1 MDPRNSDGS
10 AGHRPLDLTQLRT
23 FLAVYRAGSLTE
35 AARRLGLAQP
45 TVTGQIRSLEQQ
57 LDHQLFERLPR
68 GVAPTAVAHDLA
80 ARIAPPMDQLALVA
94 DRTGAAPAEP
104 VHLGG
109 PAEMLAVRVL
119 PVLAPLVARGVRL
132 RVSAGLA
139 DELLDG
145 LRARRLDLVLS
156 AIRPRGRSVVATPL
170 MDEEFVLVAAP
181 TWAARI
187 GPLAADDPAP
197 LDDAPLIAYAE
208 DLPIL
213 RRYWRHVFRNR
224 LTSPPALVV
233 PDLRGV
239 LAAAVAGA
247 GVTVLPRYL
256 CVEELRTGV
265 LVPLLEPEEPPIN
278 TGFIVERANSVLG
291 PAATRVRDVILRAAR
306 TW

>member
-10 AGHRPLDLTQLRT
+10 ASRRPLDLTQLRT

-80 ARIAPPMDQLALVA
+80 ARISAPMDQLALVA
-94 DRTGAAPAEP
+94 DRTTTAPAEP

-109 PAEMLAVRVL
+109 PAELLAVRVL
-119 PVLAPLVARGVRL
+119 PVLAPLVARGVRI

-139 DELLDG
+139 DDLLDG

-197 LDDAPLIAYAE
+197 LDDVPLIAYAE

-239 LAAAVAGA
+239 LAATVAGA

-256 CVEELRTGV
+256 CVEELRTGA

-278 TGFIVERANSVLG
+278 TGFIVERANSVPD

-306 TW
+306 AW